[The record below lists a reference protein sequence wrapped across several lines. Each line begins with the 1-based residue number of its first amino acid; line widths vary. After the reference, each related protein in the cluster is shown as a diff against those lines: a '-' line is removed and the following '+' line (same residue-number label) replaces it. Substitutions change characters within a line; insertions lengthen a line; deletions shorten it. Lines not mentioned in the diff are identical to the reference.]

1 VDLVDRLEADE
12 QIRQLVARYAV
23 AYDARDL
30 ETLAHLWAPDVRDD
44 AMAVVNARLAAKG
57 ESPARTFHLV
67 ATPAITFDDADSARG
82 QVVVR
87 AEAEAGDQWI
97 VAGGVYDD
105 SYVRRGGAWYLGTRA
120 FTLAYSGDV
129 LSRPVPARPS

>member
-30 ETLAHLWAPDVRDD
+30 ETLANLWAPEVRDD
-44 AMAVVNARLAAKG
+44 AMAVVNARLR
-57 ESPARTFHLV
+57 PARSFHLV
-67 ATPAITFDDADSARG
+67 ATPAITFDDADRARG

-105 SYVRRGGAWYLGTRA
+105 TYVRRDGTWYLGKRV
-120 FTLAYSGDV
+120 FTAAYSGDV
-129 LSRPVPARPS
+129 LSRPS